1 MEVLLLL
8 VVTVCRAR
16 AQCPERGGSSRVA
29 DVLPGAAHPAVLDGE
44 QGDLQIIERA
54 PVRTGAADLN
64 ELVAW
69 SQR

>member
-1 MEVLLLL
+1 VSGPGRYAQNA
-8 VVTVCRAR
+8 VTA
-16 AQCPERGGSSRVA
+16 AGSPTYCSTLRT
-29 DVLPGAAHPAVLDGE
+29 PAVLDGE
-44 QGDLQIIERA
+44 QGDLRIIERA